1 MNHVLI
7 TGGSGF
13 VGSHLIRAIYNT
25 NKVVVVDDLSNSLL
39 ANLGPE
45 NGEIRRNVVFHR
57 ENILNKAALEGILE
71 KEDIDTCIHLAARIS
86 VQESIMNPSPTVE
99 TNILGTHLLLE
110 CCAKK
115 SIKNFVFASTGA
127 VYGEPKK
134 LPITELHEL
143 NPISPYGASK
153 ASGEILV
160 SSYRNTNKIPNA
172 ISLRFF
178 NIYGKRQNPEY
189 AGVITKF
196 AERLSQGLSPIIYG
210 NGEQTREF
218 VSVNDVINAI
228 ILAANSQNLRVSP
241 VFNVATGMPISI
253 NELARLMIKVSG
265 IEIEPVYQD
274 ERIGDIKN
282 AQVDT
287 AKIHDNLGFRPKT
300 ILEDGLRSLFS
311 EFMTQRHILE

>member
-1 MNHVLI
+1 MKNVLV
-7 TGGSGF
+7 TGGAGF
-13 VGSHLIRAIYNT
+13 VGSHLIRAIFNSH
-25 NKVVVVDDLSNSLL
+25 KVVVIDNLSNSSLD
-39 ANLGPE
+39 NLGPE
-45 NGEIRRNVVFHR
+45 NGNIRRNVIFHR
-57 ENILNKAALEGILE
+57 QNILNKAAIEGVLE

-86 VQESIMNPSPTVE
+86 VQESIKNPSSTVE
-99 TNILGTHLLLE
+99 TNILGTHILLD

-115 SIKNFVFASTGA
+115 SVKNFIFASTGA

-153 ASGEILV
+153 ASGEVLV

-241 VFNVATGMPISI
+241 VFNVATGIPISI
-253 NELARLMIKVSG
+253 NELARMMINASG
-265 IEIEPVYQD
+265 KKFEPVYQD

-282 AQVDT
+282 ARVDT
-287 AKIHDNLGFRPKT
+287 SKIRANLGFRPKT
-300 ILEDGLRSLFS
+300 LLEDGLQSLLS
-311 EFMTQRHILE
+311 EFTPQKLILE